1 MGTSHM
7 ANEVQ
12 HRASGWIGNG
22 QCLPAQ
28 VRGLGLQNCEA
39 VFRILAC
46 LPCRA
51 IPAGEW
57 SWVFSWK
64 EEQKMRRISPRG
76 PQPWPE
82 APQEPSTP
90 VLTLGPDLRPKGR
103 DTGAGAMLV
112 PGLHTPLSVGERTG
126 LRHGR
131 PVGSGTMTDAS
142 LRDSLA
148 LSR

>member
-1 MGTSHM
+1 M
-7 ANEVQ
+7 ASEVQ
-12 HRASGWIGNG
+12 QRAPGWIGNG

-28 VRGLGLQNCEA
+28 VWGELPASGLDLQNCEA

-46 LPCRA
+46 LPHRA

-82 APQEPSTP
+82 APQGPSTP
-90 VLTLGPDLRPKGR
+90 NLTLGPDLRPKGR
-103 DTGAGAMLV
+103 DTGAGAMLA
-112 PGLHTPLSVGERTG
+112 PGLHTPLRVGERTG
-126 LRHGR
+126 L
-131 PVGSGTMTDAS
+131 
-142 LRDSLA
+142 
-148 LSR
+148 